1 MPEECRQRT
10 FVAPSGAKEMPLVRH
25 GESRVATDER
35 SSPLLNG
42 HGDPKLQ
49 SLGRELADAVGL
61 ARHEE
66 GGFHMLMYELF
77 SRSLL
82 PHRHREG

>member
-49 SLGRELADAVGL
+49 SLGREQTDVVGL
-61 ARHEE
+61 ARHAK
-66 GGFHMLMYELF
+66 GSSTWVRELT

-82 PHRHREG
+82 PHRHREA